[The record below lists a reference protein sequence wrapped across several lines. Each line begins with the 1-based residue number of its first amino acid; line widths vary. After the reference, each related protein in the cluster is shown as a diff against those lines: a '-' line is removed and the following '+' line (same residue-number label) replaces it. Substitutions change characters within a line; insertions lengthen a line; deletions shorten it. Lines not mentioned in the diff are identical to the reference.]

1 VCHWSHGEVGPEGGA
16 RGEPEEREGGGQG
29 AGGNVATAV
38 AGGRACVRLK
48 ETGRALPVVR

>member
-1 VCHWSHGEVGPEGGA
+1 VGSEGGA

-29 AGGNVATAV
+29 AGGNVATLV